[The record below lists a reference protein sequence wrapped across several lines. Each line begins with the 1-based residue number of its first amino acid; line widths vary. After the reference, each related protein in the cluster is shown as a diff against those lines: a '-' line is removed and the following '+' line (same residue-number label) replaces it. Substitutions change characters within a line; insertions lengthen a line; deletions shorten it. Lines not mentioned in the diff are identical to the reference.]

1 MALSCLPSP
10 VTAKI
15 NKVVGRVQKRGIFL
29 DRDGVLNESNII
41 NGKPVAPRSLE
52 DFRLIPGVREAL
64 VTFRKLG
71 FSIIVVTNQPDLST
85 GLQSWE
91 GLRQIHSFLKGAC
104 DIDLIKVCPH
114 LREDACQCR
123 KPKPGMIFEAA
134 EELNIDLTHSVLVGD
149 RWSDIEAGRIAGIQ
163 NLFFIDYGY
172 QERRPD
178 GNFSTIQ
185 LLRDLAKELDQY

>member
-10 VTAKI
+10 ITAKI
-15 NKVVGRVQKRGIFL
+15 HKVVGRALKRGIFL
-29 DRDGVLNESNII
+29 DRDGVLNESI
-41 NGKPVAPRSLE
+41 NVEGKPFAPRTLE
-52 DFRLIPGVREAL
+52 DFRLILGAREAL

-91 GLRQIHSFLKGAC
+91 GLRRIHSLLKSAC

-114 LREDACQCR
+114 LSKDACQCR

-134 EELNIDLTHSVLVGD
+134 EELNIDLTDSVLVGD
-149 RWSDIEAGRIAGIQ
+149 RWSDIEAGRNAGIES
-163 NLFFIDYGY
+163 LFFIDYGY
-172 QERRPD
+172 QERRPN

-185 LLRDLAKELDQY
+185 SLRELAKKLDQS